1 MWRGFSRLYGGATS
15 LRAFVAHPIYGV
27 ITAKTLRPSQTTTC
41 PCKQLLLT
49 SPSSS
54 LREISSRRRRVMPRA
69 SWRPPWRPARRRGA
83 AAAAALVP
91 ASCLRLPLL
100 HSTSCVAAGSAQP
113 PPSVTP
119 RRALPEGLRAP
130 RPPTRRK
137 AVVWSVRRPRPAETR
152 CAARA
157 LRSRRPC
164 RRPRTAER
172 TPRERPRGHR
182 ERRDA
187 ERERI
192 TAPTP
197 TQT

>member
-113 PPSVTP
+113 PPSGHAAPSAPGRTASAAP
-119 RRALPEGLRAP
+119 ADAPKGRRLERPAVAAYGNATGGLWRDHEGPSERE
-130 RPPTRRK
+130 K
-137 AVVWSVRRPRPAETR
+137 VRRPRPAEP
-152 CAARA
+152 AA
-157 LRSRRPC
+157 C

-172 TPRERPRGHR
+172 
-182 ERRDA
+182 
-187 ERERI
+187 
-192 TAPTP
+192 
-197 TQT
+197 